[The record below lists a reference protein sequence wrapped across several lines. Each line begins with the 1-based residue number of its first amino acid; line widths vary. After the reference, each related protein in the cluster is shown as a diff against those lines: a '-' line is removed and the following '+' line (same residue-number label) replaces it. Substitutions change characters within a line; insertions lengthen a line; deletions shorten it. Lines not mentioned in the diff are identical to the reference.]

1 MEQFKII
8 ARTVFLLFF
17 CGLVL
22 LPFFWMGLTALKDP
36 SLSLSFRL
44 FPEWSTFQQA
54 GFWKTMSDF
63 YNLNNFSRIL
73 SDPHFPFGLFF
84 LNSFVVA
91 SLSGLLTVL
100 LCLWAG
106 YAFARKNFWGKERL
120 FQVLMSS
127 LLVPGMIYM
136 VPQFALVY
144 QLGWMN
150 SYQGM
155 IVPHLANVFGLYL
168 VRQHI
173 EQLPKS
179 LFESASMEGA
189 SDFQMLFWVVI
200 PLSWPVLLTL
210 FLTIFTNQWS
220 NFLWQLI
227 INSPDSAYRTLP
239 VGLAL
244 FKGQYQLYWGA
255 VMAGACLSVVPMILI
270 FLFTQRFFIEGMTK
284 GAIKG

>member
-1 MEQFKII
+1 
-8 ARTVFLLFF
+8 
-17 CGLVL
+17 
-22 LPFFWMGLTALKDP
+22 
-36 SLSLSFRL
+36 
-44 FPEWSTFQQA
+44 
-54 GFWKTMSDF
+54 
-63 YNLNNFSRIL
+63 
-73 SDPHFPFGLFF
+73 
-84 LNSFVVA
+84 
-91 SLSGLLTVL
+91 
-100 LCLWAG
+100 
-106 YAFARKNFWGKERL
+106 
-120 FQVLMSS
+120 MSS